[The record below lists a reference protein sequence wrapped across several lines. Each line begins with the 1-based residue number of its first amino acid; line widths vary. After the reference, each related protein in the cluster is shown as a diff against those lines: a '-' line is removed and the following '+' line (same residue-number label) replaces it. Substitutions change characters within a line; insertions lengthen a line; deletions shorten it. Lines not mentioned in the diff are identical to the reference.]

1 MAKTAPC
8 WVHAQGLVGIEKH
21 THHPPEPSWD
31 RVRTHV
37 TIPTV
42 WMSEWD
48 SGRRGILSDPHSLQ
62 EAGSRPTS
70 VSQCQVGSLR
80 SAPAA
85 ATEVLGACLDMLQ
98 CQIRWH
104 RSGQPHAL
112 HFAYVEV
119 LSALQ
124 RRIMEQERTSA
135 LTKAIITLP
144 RTCRALGGFTSAF
157 THGIPFDQH
166 SSPVRQLGW
175 QLLSS
180 SDKEENHGVA
190 SKISHGM
197 SVASWPPSSPSS
209 FLTGSNIRTGIR

>member
-1 MAKTAPC
+1 MAKIAPC

-119 LSALQ
+119 LSALHCLTSSSPAKDNGAK
-124 RRIMEQERTSA
+124 ENERTNE
-135 LTKAIITLP
+135 
-144 RTCRALGGFTSAF
+144 GDNYTSQ
-157 THGIPFDQH
+157 D
-166 SSPVRQLGW
+166 L
-175 QLLSS
+175 
-180 SDKEENHGVA
+180 
-190 SKISHGM
+190 
-197 SVASWPPSSPSS
+197 
-209 FLTGSNIRTGIR
+209 